1 MIPVL
6 EVDLGPG
13 VRAGFTTRAGGVS
26 GAPWGSLNVG
36 LNVGDRPAD
45 VLANRGLLAEWAGAP
60 VVFGEQVHG
69 ATVHVLDESGSA
81 HTGGGVVG
89 EGDALVTGSSRL
101 AVAVYVA
108 DCVPLLLADG
118 QAGLVA
124 AVHAG
129 RAGLVAGVVRAAVDT
144 MLARGADV
152 GRMRAAIG
160 PCISGGAYEVPEQ
173 MRADVAAVVPEAW
186 AVTRWGTPGVDLG
199 AGVAGELAR
208 AGVRAVSRVSTC
220 TFTDERL
227 YSHRRASA
235 EGRPTGR
242 FAGVV
247 RLAG

>member
-13 VRAGFTTRAGGVS
+13 VRAGFTTRAGGMS

-45 VLANRGLLAEWAGAP
+45 VLANRGLVAEWAGAP

-69 ATVHVLDESGSA
+69 ATVRVLDEAGSA
-81 HTGGGVVG
+81 DAGGAAG
-89 EGDALVTGSSRL
+89 EGDAIVAGSPRH

-108 DCVPLLLADG
+108 DCVPLLLADA

-129 RAGLVAGVVRAAVDT
+129 RAGLVAGVVRASVDA
-144 MLARGADV
+144 MLARGADA
-152 GRMRAAIG
+152 GRMRAAVG

>member
-26 GAPWGSLNVG
+26 GAPWASLNVG

-60 VVFGEQVHG
+60 VMFGEQVHG
-69 ATVHVLDESGSA
+69 ATVRVLDEAGSA
-81 HTGGGVVG
+81 HSGVAG
-89 EGDALVTGSSRL
+89 EADALLTGSSRF

-108 DCVPLLLADG
+108 DCVPLLLADA

-129 RAGLVAGVVRAAVDT
+129 RAGLAAGVVQAAVDT

-152 GRMRAAIG
+152 GRVRASIG
-160 PCISGGAYEVPEQ
+160 PCISGDAYEVPEQ